1 MSSLN
6 NLRLESN
13 SKIKLNFNG
22 GDLSS
27 DSGLFLIKEFA
38 HKIGFH
44 KLIKKTFKT
53 NDTANRSHKDDDNL
67 CQMIYQILAGYFNDD
82 DADELSNEPVLNT
95 ILNKDRLASQPTLS
109 RFFNRMDEETL
120 KQFEEILK
128 NLRNSI
134 YSVNSPDMVLL
145 DLDSTLLNTYGKQQ
159 GAGYNYHYSANG
171 YHPLLCYDGLTGDLL
186 KAELRDGTV
195 YSSTGVVEFLQPIL
209 DEYQESYPHTKLY
222 LRGDS
227 GFAKPEL
234 FTQAETNGV
243 SYAIRL
249 KANQNL
255 YRLSE
260 DADSRLNDI
269 TRNNKL
275 DYAVVYDEFYYK
287 AASWKY
293 PRRVVVKV
301 EKPHNQ
307 FNYQH
312 AFIVTNMALT
322 PEEIL
327 MYYCNRG
334 KMENFI
340 KESKSGFNFNSTSS
354 HSKMINSNRLQLHVL
369 VYNLFNWFRRLV
381 LPKSM
386 KKMQIDTIRMK
397 LIKIAS
403 RIINTAR
410 YIVFKL
416 CSSYPYQKEFYETL
430 ENIRLLP
437 KLE

>member
-1 MSSLN
+1 MVTN
-6 NLRLESN
+6 FQLESN
-13 SKIKLNFNG
+13 NKIKINSNG

-44 KLIKKTFKT
+44 KLIKKAFKT
-53 NDTANRSHKDDDNL
+53 NDNANRNHKDDENL

-82 DADELSNEPVLNT
+82 DADELTNEPVLNT
-95 ILNKDRLASQPTLS
+95 ILNKDGLASQPTLS
-109 RFFNRMDEETL
+109 RFFNRMDEDTL

-128 NLRNSI
+128 HLRNNI
-134 YSVNSPDMVLL
+134 YSVNNPEMLLL
-145 DLDSTLLNTYGKQQ
+145 DLDSTLLNTYGKQE
-159 GAGYNYHYSANG
+159 GVGYNYHYSANG

-195 YSSTGVVEFLQPIL
+195 YSSTSVTQFLQPLL
-209 DEYQESYPHTKLY
+209 DEYQESCPNTKLY

-227 GFAKPEL
+227 GFAKPDL

-260 DADSRLNDI
+260 AADSTLNDI
-269 TRNNKL
+269 TRNNKV
-275 DYAVVYDEFYYK
+275 DYAVAYNEFYYQ
-287 AASWKY
+287 AASWEY

-301 EKPHNQ
+301 EKPYNQ

-312 AFIVTNMALT
+312 AFIVTNMDLS
-322 PEEIL
+322 PKEIL
-327 MYYCNRG
+327 MFYCNRG

-340 KESKSGFNFNSTSS
+340 KESKNGFNFNSTSS
-354 HSKMINSNRLQLHVL
+354 HNKIVNSNRLQLHVL
-369 VYNLFNWFRRLV
+369 AYNLFNWFRRLV
-381 LPKSM
+381 LPASM
-386 KKMQIDTIRMK
+386 RKQQVDTIRLK
-397 LIKIAS
+397 LIKIAARGSLYILGDDSIEFKETVS
-403 RIINTAR
+403 R
-410 YIVFKL
+410 L
-416 CSSYPYQKEFYETL
+416 CSIEHSYML
-430 ENIRLLP
+430 MNNSG
-437 KLE
+437 